1 MCQKALLIAC
11 RSIGEAYGTAG
22 AFQELLETVPGL
34 KATLDE
40 KIQLDVDDDPNGE
53 NRKWAQVIPF
63 FAFSPEVRKIIYTT
77 NAIESLHSQV
87 RKTIRN
93 KGHFP
98 SDDAAIKLIYLALR
112 QIKAKWKQP
121 PKEWH
126 AAKSQLAIQFGE
138 RFTLEN

>member
-1 MCQKALLIAC
+1 MD
-11 RSIGEAYGTAG
+11 GE
-22 AFQELLETVPGL
+22 
-34 KATLDE
+34 
-40 KIQLDVDDDPNGE
+40 VD
-53 NRKWAQVIPF
+53 IYT
-63 FAFSPEVRKIIYTT
+63 SPELRKVIYTT

-98 SDDAAIKLIYLALR
+98 SDDAAIKLIYLSLR
-112 QIKAKWKQP
+112 QIEAKWKRP

-138 RFTLEN
+138 RFTLED